1 MSATPDAWIDYRR
14 LSEMLTRLGYPEHA
28 SGYHGLLCGTLCV
41 EPPDEVDPRALLD
54 AGQGPLPRPDAE
66 GGALL
71 QRLIE
76 QSFETLMSAQMSFAP
91 LLPDDEVELPLRV
104 GALTRWCEGFLYG
117 LASRRTIRIEALS
130 EDVREILGDLTQ
142 FTQAG
147 LGTEEEDE
155 ADEADEAAYS
165 ELVEYVRVGAQLVFM
180 ELHPRESDA
189 GPTGGADPVTLH

>member
-104 GALTRWCEGFLYG
+104 SALTRWCEGFLYG

-155 ADEADEAAYS
+155 ADEAAYS